1 MIYFYITFFACA
13 FLFSFLINALFLRF
27 ARTLG
32 IRDKKETVIRWA
44 STSKPALGGISFY
57 IVFLI
62 SLACYSMFFEAQE
75 VLWNKKVVGLLGT
88 ATLAFMMGLADDAY
102 NTKPLLKLFVQILC
116 GAILCYSGI
125 HIGIFENMF
134 MNYVITI
141 LWVVGIMNSV
151 NMLDNMD
158 AIATIVSVFIFAT
171 AAMLIFL
178 SGTHHN
184 NIHFLILVGLIGS
197 LSGFLIFNWHPSKLY
212 MGDTGSQV
220 IGLMLAA
227 IGIIYFWNDS
237 TSMNNSISVSKQLL
251 TVAITFILPLADTTI
266 VVLNR
271 LLAMRSPFVGGRD
284 HTTHNLFFRGVTERR
299 IAVLFGGIGF
309 CALIIIY
316 IIETKIT
323 SWGIEQFSLFS
334 IFPISVFFFLFATTR
349 MKKNI
354 VDHHGARID
363 SSAPG
368 EISTKGIAKHA
379 DKHLS

>member
-1 MIYFYITFFACA
+1 MTYFYIVFFIVA
-13 FLFSFLINALFLRF
+13 FLFSFLINALFIKF

-44 STSKPALGGISFY
+44 STSKPSLGGISFY
-57 IVFLI
+57 IIFLI
-62 SLACYSMFFEAQE
+62 SLACYSMFFQSQE
-75 VLWNKKVVGLLGT
+75 VLGNKKVVGLLGT

-116 GAILCYSGI
+116 GALLCYSGI
-125 HIGIFENMF
+125 SIEIFPNVIF
-134 MNYVITI
+134 NYLLTI
-141 LWVVGIMNSV
+141 LWVIGIMNSV

-158 AIATIVSVFIFAT
+158 AIASIVSIFIFTA

-178 SGTHHN
+178 SGAYDS
-184 NIHFLILVGLIGS
+184 IHFLILIGLIAS

-220 IGLMLAA
+220 IGLMLASM
-227 IGIIYFWNDS
+227 GIIYFWSDFPSHIND
-237 TSMNNSISVSKQLL
+237 SISVSKQLL
-251 TVAITFILPLADTTI
+251 TVTIAFILPLADTTI

-271 LLAMRSPFVGGRD
+271 LMEMRSPFVGGKD
-284 HTTHNLFFRGVTERR
+284 HTTHNLFFRGVTEKR

-309 CALIIIY
+309 CSLIIIY
-316 IIETKIT
+316 ILKTKIT

-354 VDHHGARID
+354 MDPSTQID
-363 SSAPG
+363 SSTSG
-368 EISTKGIAKHA
+368 EISTKSIAKHA
-379 DKHLS
+379 EKHLS

>member
-1 MIYFYITFFACA
+1 MVYFYITFFVCA

-62 SLACYSMFFEAQE
+62 SLACYSMFFEVQE

-116 GAILCYSGI
+116 GVILCYSGI
-125 HIGIFENMF
+125 HIGIFTNMIV
-134 MNYVITI
+134 NYLLTI

-158 AIATIVSVFIFAT
+158 AIASIVSIIIFST

-178 SGTHHN
+178 SGAYK
-184 NIHFLILVGLIGS
+184 NIHFLILIGLIAS

-212 MGDTGSQV
+212 MGDTGSQI

-227 IGIIYFWNDS
+227 IGIIYFWNYS
-237 TSMNNSISVSKQLL
+237 TAISDSISVSKQLL
-251 TVAITFILPLADTTI
+251 TVAIAFILPLADTTI
-266 VVLNR
+266 VVFNR
-271 LLAMRSPFVGGRD
+271 LLEMRPPFVGGRD
-284 HTTHNLFFRGVTERR
+284 HTTHNLFFKGVTERR

-309 CALIIIY
+309 GALIIIY
-316 IIETKIT
+316 IMETKIT
-323 SWGIEQFSLFS
+323 SWGIEPFSLFS
-334 IFPISVFFFLFATTR
+334 IFPVSVFFFLFATTR

-354 VDHHGARID
+354 VDHGAQND
-363 SSAPG
+363 SSASE
-368 EISTKGIAKHA
+368 EISTKSIAKHA

>member
-1 MIYFYITFFACA
+1 MEIFYIVFFLCA
-13 FLFSFLINALFLRF
+13 FGFSFLINALFMRF
-27 ARTLG
+27 AHTLG

-44 STSKPALGGISFY
+44 STSKPAFGGISFF
-57 IVFLI
+57 IVFLM

-116 GAILCYSGI
+116 GLILCYSGI

-134 MNYVITI
+134 VNYLVTI

-158 AIATIVSVFIFAT
+158 AIAAIVSIFIFST
-171 AAMLIFL
+171 AAMTIW
-178 SGTHHN
+178 SAGAEN
-184 NIHFLILVGLIGS
+184 NIHFIILTGLVGS
-197 LSGFLIFNWHPSKLY
+197 LLGFLVFNWHPSKLY

-237 TSMNNSISVSKQLL
+237 ASLNNEIVPSRQILI
-251 TVAITFILPLADTTI
+251 VAIAFILPIADTTI

-271 LLAMRSPFVGGRD
+271 LLEKRSPFVGGRD
-284 HTTHNLFFRGVTERR
+284 HTTHNLFFRGITEKR
-299 IAVLFGGIGF
+299 IAVLFGGIG
-309 CALIIIY
+309 AASMVLVY
-316 IIETKIT
+316 IIESYFST
-323 SWGIEQFSLFS
+323 WGIEEFSLFS
-334 IFPISVFFFLFATTR
+334 IFPITVLFFLFAITKLR
-349 MKKNI
+349 KNI
-354 VDHHGARID
+354 VRPT
-363 SSAPG
+363 SSPL
-368 EISTKGIAKHA
+368 ETSTKDLADHA
-379 DKHLS
+379 EKHLS

>member
-1 MIYFYITFFACA
+1 MTYFYIIFFAAA

-27 ARTLG
+27 ASTLG

-44 STSKPALGGISFY
+44 STSKPAFGGISFY

-62 SLACYSMFFEAQE
+62 SLTSYSMFFPAEE

-125 HIGIFENMF
+125 HIGIFSNMM
-134 MNYVITI
+134 MNYILTI

-158 AIATIVSVFIFAT
+158 GIATIVAIFIFST
-171 AAMLIFL
+171 AGMLIYI
-178 SGTHHN
+178 SGAHN
-184 NIHFLILVGLIGS
+184 NIHFLMLIGLVGS
-197 LSGFLIFNWHPSKLY
+197 LLGFLIFNWNPSKLY

-220 IGLMLAA
+220 IGLMLAS
-227 IGIIYFWNDS
+227 IGIIYFWNNS
-237 TSMNNSISVSKQLL
+237 ASMNDSISISKQLL
-251 TVAITFILPLADTTI
+251 TVSVAFILPLADTCI
-266 VVLNR
+266 VIINR
-271 LLAMRSPFVGGRD
+271 LLEKRSPFIGGRD
-284 HTTHNLFFRGVTERR
+284 HTTHNLFYRGITEKR

-309 CALIIIY
+309 CSLIIVY
-316 IIETKIT
+316 IMETKIT
-323 SWGIEQFSLFS
+323 TWGIEEFSLFS
-334 IFPISVFFFLFATTR
+334 IFPITVFFFLFAVTK

-354 VDHHGARID
+354 VNQDTKITED
-363 SSAPG
+363 L
-368 EISTKGIAKHA
+368 STKGLAKHA
-379 DKHLS
+379 EKYLS